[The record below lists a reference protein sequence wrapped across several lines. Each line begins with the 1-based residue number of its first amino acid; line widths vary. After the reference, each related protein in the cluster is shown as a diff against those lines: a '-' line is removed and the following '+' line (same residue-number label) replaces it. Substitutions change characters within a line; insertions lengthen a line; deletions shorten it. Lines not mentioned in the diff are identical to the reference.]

1 MSETRISTLILSFA
15 LSFVFACDPGVREES
30 ALDQVSVVCFIS
42 PQDSVLSAHVFRVQK
57 IGEELAPERSVVAD
71 AEVTIS
77 NSFSSRGLVFNEENL
92 RYQLDATKFAIAP
105 SVTYSLRVVLVD
117 GRLLKAN
124 CRIPEKPKPIEIS
137 GERDNDDF
145 KFSCRWSNTLPNPYS
160 ILSTTARGSYL
171 AETPFGLMMNPLR
184 PLLDNGTFVLSAQ
197 PNNNESGIVRRAF
210 LATSPE
216 LVVHLR
222 SVDLNMFR
230 YYESYRLLE
239 TWLSNTN
246 NLIPNF
252 SSPVPVY
259 SNVTG
264 GIGVFGASYLS
275 TQSFEIK

>member
-1 MSETRISTLILSFA
+1 MLFLFA
-15 LSFVFACDPGVREES
+15 LCLLCTCDSGVKEES
-30 ALDQVSVVCFIS
+30 DLDQVSVVCFIS
-42 PQDSVLSAHVFRVQK
+42 PQDSLLSAHVFRVQE
-57 IGEELAPERSVVAD
+57 IGEELGPERSVVAD
-71 AEVTIS
+71 AEVVIS
-77 NSFSSRGLVFNEENL
+77 NSFSAHVLVFNDKNL
-92 RYQLDATKFAIAP
+92 RYELDAEEFIVEP
-105 SVTYSLRVVLVD
+105 SVLYSLRVLLSD
-117 GRLLKAN
+117 GRLLNAN

-145 KFSCRWSNTLPNPYS
+145 KFSCRWSNTSPNPYS

-197 PNNNESGIVRRAF
+197 LNNSESGIVRRAF